1 MLDEIQRLQLAQI
14 VASVGQTEPV
24 SQPAPEP
31 HKRGAARVAGY
42 MKDAATV
49 EAYRQKLGA
58 QGGAAGKLVSERDI
72 SNAETV
78 VNCLS
83 SRNANGSS
91 GATAGLE
98 LGSPRTV
105 RVLHQSYK
113 NLHEV
118 QRSLQRAYI
127 DDPDPSP
134 ESARRL
140 DRFMRAVSKFE
151 ELLAAAEAPAGKTQR
166 SATARS
172 GQERFRT
179 LITRL
184 ESKPR
189 LSELTRAVTEYDR
202 DYRALE
208 HAPSGERF
216 KLAQEVSKNLTLIS
230 HLVSKAWRDQPEP
243 DERSALEELH
253 AIFSMQLKSPQFEA
267 LTAPPASGAK
277 NG

>member
-49 EAYRQKLGA
+49 EAYRQKLA
-58 QGGAAGKLVSERDI
+58 VQGGAAGKLVSERDI

-118 QRSLQRAYI
+118 QRSLQRA
-127 DDPDPSP
+127 
-134 ESARRL
+134 
-140 DRFMRAVSKFE
+140 
-151 ELLAAAEAPAGKTQR
+151 
-166 SATARS
+166 
-172 GQERFRT
+172 RT
-179 LITRL
+179 
-184 ESKPR
+184 
-189 LSELTRAVTEYDR
+189 
-202 DYRALE
+202 
-208 HAPSGERF
+208 
-216 KLAQEVSKNLTLIS
+216 
-230 HLVSKAWRDQPEP
+230 
-243 DERSALEELH
+243 
-253 AIFSMQLKSPQFEA
+253 
-267 LTAPPASGAK
+267 
-277 NG
+277 